1 MKYQYLIL
9 LLSLLLFSC
18 NKDLDNLDVQSDA
31 EFAFPLFYGK
41 LDLEDI
47 IQRTADSSS
56 LKIDENGNMTFI
68 YSGDIV
74 SRTSKEIYSQ
84 IPPIP
89 ALLTDTII
97 SVPIKFNNN
106 IKLRKA
112 KLISGNLSFLF
123 KSYHAQDVTL
133 TITIPE
139 LRKNGKSYSLKRF
152 VNYTGTVPVNETLLI
167 NDIAGWTIDTPK
179 DTLNVRYEA
188 IKADGVRDT
197 LSEFGMLATNLQFSY
212 VEGFFGYEVFP
223 IDRDTI
229 ELEIY
234 KNLLGG
240 EVNFE
245 DPKVTVTVRS
255 SFGFPTRSQVEVA
268 QFRGKNGQLFD
279 LESPFITTGFDF
291 NYPDLNNV
299 GATVITPFK
308 FIKSNS
314 NIGEIINANPV
325 YLDYK
330 INAIAN
336 PESNSDIIG
345 FMTDSSFFVVNVAVE
360 LPMIGK
366 AKNFSISDGFE
377 VDFGKLDD
385 FKDPVFKLITES
397 TMPVDLDL
405 QLYFN
410 GSDGTTLDSLF
421 TGIKPVVKAAPI
433 DISGNSIGKSKF
445 EQFIPIS
452 TDQLSRIKFAKKVF
466 VSGTISTSNKG
477 VIPVTIKANQGIDV
491 KMGVVTKLKSKL

>member
-1 MKYQYLIL
+1 MKYQIL
-9 LLSLLLFSC
+9 FFFFSLLLFSC

-68 YSGDIV
+68 YSGDLV

-89 ALLTDTII
+89 ALLTDTFY
-97 SVPIKFNNN
+97 SVPVKFANN

-112 KLISGNLSFLF
+112 KLTTGNLSFLF

-139 LRKNGKSYSLKRF
+139 LQKNGKAYVLKRF
-152 VNYTGTVPVNETLLI
+152 VNYNGTVPVNETLLI

-179 DTLNVRYEA
+179 DTLNIRYEA
-188 IKADGVRDT
+188 IKADGNRDT

-223 IDRDTI
+223 IKRDTI

-255 SFGFPTRSQVEVA
+255 SFGFPTRSQVVVA

-279 LESPFITTGFDF
+279 LESPFVTNGFDF
-291 NYPDLNNV
+291 EYPDINSV
-299 GATVITPFK
+299 GTTVITPFK
-308 FIKSNS
+308 FNKLNS
-314 NIGEIINANPV
+314 NIGDIINANPI
-325 YLDYK
+325 YLDYQ

-336 PESNSDIIG
+336 PDSNTDIIG

-360 LPMIGK
+360 LPMVGR
-366 AKNFSISDGFE
+366 AKNFTITDEFQ
-377 VDFGKLDD
+377 VDFGKLED

-397 TMPVDLDL
+397 SIPIDLDL
-405 QLYFN
+405 QLYFI
-410 GSDGTTLDSLF
+410 GSDGNTLDSLF
-421 TGIKPVVKAAPI
+421 NDTKPVVKAAPI
-433 DISGNSIGKSKF
+433 DALGNSIGKTKF
-445 EQFIPIS
+445 EQYIPIS
-452 TDQLSRIKFAKKVF
+452 TEQLSRIQNTKKILVAG
-466 VSGTISTSNKG
+466 SISTSNKG
-477 VIPVTIKANQGIDV
+477 LTPVTIKANQGIEV